1 MQLKQV
7 ETFLTVAETGSFTKA
22 GEKLFISSSAVA
34 QQISSLETD
43 IGARLFHRTTHG
55 VRLTAIGRYL
65 SEEGSLL
72 VEKGH
77 EIRDH
82 IENMRFEQENC
93 IVLGTSMW
101 QNCSLFFSLWGKFV
115 SEHEQYQLR
124 TVRMKDE
131 FRLHRQGEHPD
142 LIESV
147 RDGEPWQADY
157 SFLELCKDRIVF
169 AVSKSHPLAGLEHMD
184 REAMRQYTVVSAPE
198 NLSPELDRLAK
209 ELSDAGMTVKR
220 AERYDFPLFIE
231 CSINNWIVQIPEAWT
246 YLLPNFRILPFE
258 VNYCHCYG
266 FFYREPVNPPLKL
279 FLEFAAHERDFR

>member
-34 QQISSLETD
+34 QQIGSLEAD

-55 VRLTAIGRYL
+55 VSLTPIGRYL
-65 SEEGSLL
+65 SEEGRLL
-72 VEKGH
+72 VEKVH

-82 IENMRFEQENC
+82 IENMRFEQEHC

-124 TVRMKDE
+124 TVRIRDE

-157 SFLELCKDRIVF
+157 SFLELCTDRIVF
-169 AVSKSHPLAGLEHMD
+169 AVPKSHPLAGLKQID
-184 REAMRQYTVVSAPE
+184 YAAMQPYTMVTAPE
-198 NLSPELDRLAK
+198 NLSP
-209 ELSDAGMTVKR
+209 S
-220 AERYDFPLFIE
+220 
-231 CSINNWIVQIPEAWT
+231 WT
-246 YLLPNFRILPFE
+246 GWQKNCPMP
-258 VNYCHCYG
+258 G
-266 FFYREPVNPPLKL
+266 
-279 FLEFAAHERDFR
+279 

>member
-1 MQLKQV
+1 MHLKQV
-7 ETFLTVAETGSFTKA
+7 ETFLTVAECGSFSRA

-34 QQISSLETD
+34 QQIGSLEED
-43 IGARLFHRTTHG
+43 IGASLFHRTTHG
-55 VRLTAIGRYL
+55 VRLTEIGRYL
-65 SEEGSLL
+65 AAEGREL
-72 VEKGH
+72 VE
-77 EIRDH
+77 RSH
-82 IENMRFEQENC
+82 IIQEHIQTMRFEQENC

-101 QNCSLFFSLWGKFV
+101 QNCRLFFSLWGKFV

-124 TVRMKDE
+124 TMRLKEE
-131 FRLHRQGEHPD
+131 FRLHRQGEYPD

-169 AVSKSHPLAGLEHMD
+169 AVSKSHPLAGLKQVSYD
-184 REAMRQYTVVSAPE
+184 LMRPYTLVSAPQ
-198 NLSPELDRLAK
+198 NLSAELDQLAK

-246 YLLPNFRILPFE
+246 YLLPNFQILPFE
-258 VNYCHCYG
+258 TGCRHRYG
-266 FFYREPVNPPLKL
+266 FFYREPVNSPLRQ
-279 FLEFAAHERDFR
+279 FLDFAKQERDSR

>member
-34 QQISSLETD
+34 QQIGSLEAD

-55 VRLTAIGRYL
+55 VSLTPIGRYL
-65 SEEGSLL
+65 SEEGRLL

-82 IENMRFEQENC
+82 IENMRFEQEHC

-124 TVRMKDE
+124 TVRIRDE

-157 SFLELCKDRIVF
+157 SFLELCTDRIVF
-169 AVSKSHPLAGLEHMD
+169 AVPKSHPLAGLKQID
-184 REAMRQYTVVSAPE
+184 YAAMQPYTMVTAPE
-198 NLSPELDRLAK
+198 NLSPELDRLAR
-209 ELSDAGMTVKR
+209 ELSDAGMMITR
-220 AERYDFPLFIE
+220 AKRYDFPLFIE
-231 CSINNWIVQIPEAWT
+231 CGINNWIVQIPEAWT
-246 YLLPNFRILPFE
+246 YLLPNFQILPFE
-258 VNYCHCYG
+258 TDYCHRYG
-266 FFYREPVNPPLKL
+266 FFYREPVKPPLRQ
-279 FLEFAAHERDFR
+279 FLEFAKHERDSR